1 MESEEV
7 GTDPAAAAAQL
18 SALRSGRARMAERAM
33 QPWWYDAL
41 CGLLVF
47 GLFGSYSFRKSWVTL
62 AAVGVFLLGLRG
74 LMVLYQRL
82 TGFWVN
88 GLRKGRTRQVVRAWF
103 VLYALVVAAGFAAE
117 YGLEWRGAMV
127 VAGAVLGVGIA
138 LIGRWW
144 SRVYIAELR
153 EEL

>member
-7 GTDPAAAAAQL
+7 VTDPAAAAAQL
-18 SALRSGRARMAERAM
+18 AALRSGRAQMAERAM

-47 GLFGSYSFRKSWVTL
+47 ELFASYSVRNTWVTVTAL
-62 AAVGVFLLGLRG
+62 AVFLLGLRG
-74 LMVLYQRL
+74 LMVLYQRI

-88 GLRKGRTRQVVRAWF
+88 GLRKGRTRRVIRVWF

-138 LIGRWW
+138 GIGRWW